1 MKDRENVLRQLDE
14 ADNMVMILDQTV
26 ERGMKLDP
34 MEARRRFNLIR
45 QKLKF
50 ITDRVTAS

>member
-14 ADNMVMILDQTV
+14 VDNMVMILQQAV
-26 ERGMKLDP
+26 ERGMKIDP
-34 MEARRRFNLIR
+34 LEAQNRFRTMR

-50 ITDRVTAS
+50 VTDRVTAS

>member
-14 ADNMVMILDQTV
+14 VDNMIMILDSV
-26 ERGMKLDP
+26 VDRGMKIDP
-34 MEARRRFNLIR
+34 IEARTRFNTIR

-50 ITDRVTAS
+50 VTDRVTAS

>member
-14 ADNMVMILDQTV
+14 VDNMVMILSQAVD
-26 ERGMKLDP
+26 RGMKIDP
-34 MEARRRFNLIR
+34 LEAQNRFRTMR

-50 ITDRVTAS
+50 VTDRVTAS